1 MGTQIAHDHGSRRNA
16 IGPRVLDALLA
27 NGVAELTFAELA
39 SLAGAS
45 RRSMTAVAKA
55 LEPVAIIR
63 RDPLRFGSGA
73 GLVLSFEVGFE
84 DIRGALVDANGTPFA
99 AGLAKPDPSQLAGPP
114 RLLLSRL
121 RTLALQILEAGF
133 REAELTDANG
143 CLPLLGATVA
153 WPTAV
158 GRDGYAHGHAFED
171 KEWHA
176 VPLNRRI
183 GVTLGGPFEDLSRVD
198 GINAANAAVL
208 AIAFDLTRSRTGG
221 PIGEHSEIAMVVR
234 LQGGISAGT
243 MHIAPHRPGDPL
255 AFVASRLIVGTNGFA
270 GELGHLP
277 VSASVIDNVNADRP
291 KGLAPVMDWECSC
304 RQRGHLEGLASARA
318 LMRRLSESNYD
329 LVLDDPNG
337 PQVTRLLD
345 KPDEVLWRALHDTGR
360 LIGRALASPILML
373 DPASITLTGYLAREA
388 VVAGVTREQH
398 TWSTGVSNSV
408 KIGYL
413 DGNANDL
420 VEVRGA
426 ALAMFRRRLYSNM
439 HKICNSAQR
448 EQLIFTLSPDLHHV
462 ETFRETQ

>member
-1 MGTQIAHDHGSRRNA
+1 MRGEIAHDHRSRRNA
-16 IGPRVLDALLA
+16 VGPRVLDALLA
-27 NGVAELTFAELA
+27 NGAAKLTFADLA

-55 LEPVAIIR
+55 LEPAAIIKR
-63 RDPLRFGSGA
+63 NPLRFGSGA
-73 GLVLSFEVGFE
+73 GLVLAFEIGFE

-99 AGLAKPDPSQLAGPP
+99 AHLADPDPSQLAGPP

-121 RTLALQILEAGF
+121 RTLALQILDAGF
-133 REAELTDANG
+133 REQELTDENG
-143 CLPLLGATVA
+143 CLPLLGTIAA

-158 GRDGYAHGHAFED
+158 GRDGYAHGPAFED

-176 VPLNRRI
+176 VPLDRRI

-198 GINAANAAVL
+198 GMNAANAAVL
-208 AIAFDLTRSRTGG
+208 AVTFDLTRSRTGG
-221 PIGEHSEIAMVVR
+221 PASEHSEIAMVVR
-234 LQGGISAGT
+234 LQGAISAGT
-243 MHIAPHRPGDPL
+243 VHVAPYRPGEPL
-255 AFVASRLIVGTNGFA
+255 AFIASRLIVGTNGFA

-277 VSASVIDNVNADRP
+277 ISASVIDIVNADRP
-291 KGLAPVMDWECSC
+291 KGLTPIRNWECSC
-304 RQRGHLEGLASARA
+304 RQRGHLEGLASGRA
-318 LMRRLSESNYD
+318 LMRRLRESNYD

-345 KPDEVLWRALHDTGR
+345 KPDDVLRRALHDIGR
-360 LIGRALASPILML
+360 LLGRSLASPILML

-388 VVAGVTREQH
+388 LVSGVAREQH
-398 TWSTGVSNSV
+398 TWSAGVSNSV

-413 DGNANDL
+413 DSDANAL

-439 HKICNSAQR
+439 NNLFDSARR
-448 EQLIFTLSPDLHHV
+448 ERLIIRLSPDLF
-462 ETFRETQ
+462 EG